1 MNSHFAFSADVC
13 GWSHSS
19 FRFFFFRVN
28 FRSPSRTQSIELPRV
43 YRAVVK
49 LYFIL
54 SKLCKRMLFAA
65 AKLGFFKSFVHV
77 RIYKEGGAFFALGV
91 RSFDEC
97 SNVYYVYLRAEQITC
112 NLLHRKVRSPD
123 VI

>member
-1 MNSHFAFSADVC
+1 MIKTMQADVVC
-13 GWSHSS
+13 SGK
-19 FRFFFFRVN
+19 
-28 FRSPSRTQSIELPRV
+28 I
-43 YRAVVK
+43 
-49 LYFIL
+49 
-54 SKLCKRMLFAA
+54 
-65 AKLGFFKSFVHV
+65 GFFQEFCAC
-77 RIYKEGGAFFALGV
+77 IFKEGGAFFALGV